1 MANTPTIRTSGFS
14 DKWNEQKLLEL
25 LVQPVS
31 DGPHETPKLVE
42 DGVPFISVEAIVDN
56 KIDFNKK
63 RGYITSEY
71 DLECRKKYSPQKDD
85 VYLVKSGATVGKVAI
100 VDTDTRFNIWSPLA
114 AMRTNQK
121 SLLPKYLYYYLQ
133 LNKTQEEIYTKSL
146 GGTQPNLSMR
156 VLEQFDVS
164 YPDVDEQR
172 EISNVF
178 SSLDTVIDLQQKKL
192 EKLILSKKAMLLKIF
207 PQNGATVPEIRFD
220 GFKDDWDKYKFGQLF
235 EKNDALND
243 IGLGIEKTIT
253 VASMKYNPEG
263 NGSAEASIPKY
274 KLLRYGDIAFEG
286 NRRKNHPYGKL
297 VINDIGDGIMSA
309 RFRTL
314 KPLVKPCVKF
324 WKHYLSI
331 TEIFQGILLRSTK
344 RGTLMNELVLEDLM
358 EEIVYLPSEKEQEK
372 IGDFFDNLDN
382 LIALQEAKIEKL
394 KKAKQALLN
403 KMFV

>member
-1 MANTPTIRTSGFS
+1 MTNIPAIRIKNFCDEWVLYNIDKKVDFYNGLTYTPSDVVKQDGTLVLRSSNVQGSEIVSADNVYVNSDVVNTDNVRVGDIVVVVRNGSKALLGKHAEVKTEMPNTVIGAFMTGIRTQNPPFVNALLSTPAFNEELRKNMGATINQITGGMFKS
-14 DKWNEQKLLEL
+14 MEFYFPEDEEQKKIGRLF
-25 LVQPVS
+25 
-31 DGPHETPKLVE
+31 DGL
-42 DGVPFISVEAIVDN
+42 
-56 KIDFNKK
+56 
-63 RGYITSEY
+63 
-71 DLECRKKYSPQKDD
+71 DD
-85 VYLVKSGATVGKVAI
+85 VIT
-100 VDTDTRFNIWSPLA
+100 
-114 AMRTNQK
+114 
-121 SLLPKYLYYYLQ
+121 LY
-133 LNKTQEEIYTKSL
+133 
-146 GGTQPNLSMR
+146 
-156 VLEQFDVS
+156 
-164 YPDVDEQR
+164 
-172 EISNVF
+172 
-178 SSLDTVIDLQQKKL
+178 QKKL
-192 EKLILSKKAMLLKIF
+192 SKLVLAKKSMLLKMF

-314 KPLVKPCVKF
+314 KPIVKPCVKF

-331 TEIFQGILLRSTK
+331 TEIFQSILLRSTK